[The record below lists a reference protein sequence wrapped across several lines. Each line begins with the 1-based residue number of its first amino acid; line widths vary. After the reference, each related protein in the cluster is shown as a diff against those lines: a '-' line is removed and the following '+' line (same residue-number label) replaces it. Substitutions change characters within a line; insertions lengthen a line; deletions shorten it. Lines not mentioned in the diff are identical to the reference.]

1 MDTTQLEKTA
11 LRRTLTAV
19 ERGLTAAEKQ
29 ASDTAIIRHVLSAE
43 EYRLARTVFAF
54 VGRGREIDTMP
65 LLRQILADGKRLC
78 VPLCTGKG
86 IMECRQVRDLSI
98 LRPGAYGIPEPPAD
112 APEVARADIDLSIV
126 PCVGASPEG
135 WRLGRGGGYY
145 DRFLAR
151 YTGRALLLCR
161 RALLRPDI
169 PRQPHDIRIPAVIT
183 EQGRVQ
189 AGAVPDTAGR

>member
-29 ASDTAIIRHVLSAE
+29 ASDAAINRHVLSAE

-145 DRFLAR
+145 DRFLAQSKGAR
-151 YTGRALLLCR
+151 LLLCPTATVLNGLPCDAWDAR
-161 RALLRPDI
+161 FAPEEIL
-169 PRQPHDIRIPAVIT
+169 T
-183 EQGRVQ
+183 EKGIQL
-189 AGAVPDTAGR
+189 

>member
-29 ASDTAIIRHVLSAE
+29 ASDAAIIRHVLSAE

-65 LLRQILADGKRLC
+65 LLRQILADRKRLC

-98 LRPGAYGIPEPPAD
+98 LRPGAYGIPEPPAG
-112 APEVARADIDLSIV
+112 AREVPGADTALSLV
-126 PCVGASPEG
+126 PCGGAPAGG
-135 WRLGRGGGYY
+135 WRRGGGGGFYA
-145 DRFLAR
+145 RFLAR
-151 YTGRALLLCR
+151 YAGGALLLCR
-161 RALLRPDI
+161 RALPRPDI
-169 PRQPHDIRIPAVIT
+169 PRQPHDTRTPAVIT